1 MCLCKQARYLQD
13 HGVPQIPLT
22 WERGMQLYQFYLP
35 DELPEFDSYR
45 VTSISADVECLLRRT
60 AALVPP
66 HYKPGDI
73 FSICILFFKK
83 ENHIRKYMLF
93 VPVGRFTGAATWLVL
108 VKHSSNGVLLAL
120 NVKPYFLSL
129 IYVNNIAFMQIF
141 RMEEVLVPFIVLPEM
156 LYKVPSLPEVN
167 WDHKN
172 VT

>member
-1 MCLCKQARYLQD
+1 
-13 HGVPQIPLT
+13 
-22 WERGMQLYQFYLP
+22 MQLYQFYLP

-45 VTSISADVECLLRRT
+45 VTSISADVECLLRRI

-66 HYKPGDI
+66 HYKPGDT
-73 FSICILFFKK
+73 FSIFTLFFKK
-83 ENHIRKYMLF
+83 ENHVRKYMLF
-93 VPVGRFTGAATWLVL
+93 VTVSRFTVAATWLVL
-108 VKHSSNGVLLAL
+108 VKHSGNGALLAL

-129 IYVNNIAFMQIF
+129 IFVTNIVFVQIF
-141 RMEEVLVPFIVLPEM
+141 HMEEVLVPFIVLPEM